1 MKYRCLITILALILM
16 FIPGQTT
23 SEMSSTN
30 YRITTT
36 VVSGG
41 GGPMGSASFQTNGTL
56 GQPTPLPD
64 PADPPFSDAYDLYPG
79 FWYTVANIGLT
90 FPGDFNGDRDVDGE
104 DLVNYL
110 IDDDGLQLWE
120 FARNFGKVNCP

>member
-16 FIPGQTT
+16 FIPGQTAAD
-23 SEMSSTN
+23 MSGTN
-30 YRITTT
+30 YRIPTT

-56 GQPTPLPD
+56 GQPSPLPD
-64 PADPPFSDAYDLYPG
+64 SADPPFSDSYDLYPG

-90 FPGDFNGDRDVDGE
+90 CPGDNNGDKDVDGS
-104 DLVNYL
+104 DLAAYIFDSGGLDLNDFV
-110 IDDDGLQLWE
+110 ID
-120 FARNFGKVNCP
+120 FGKVNCP